1 MTTLFQAGAARACIT
16 PPVGTCLYGYRPDL
30 HSESV
35 HDDLHVTALAVQ
47 ESGASALLL
56 TIEVG
61 DMHTSLC
68 DETRNAIAEATGVP
82 ACHIL
87 LCCTH
92 THSAPNVSG
101 FEGWGEIDRP
111 YFDGILLPA
120 AVQASKDAVAG
131 LRDATI
137 AVGTTQ
143 SFVGV
148 NRRELLP
155 DGVVRLGQEMF
166 GSFDPAMTC
175 VRICG
180 TDGTGILNLLHYG
193 CHGTSAGLNREIT
206 RDWSGP
212 MIDRVEQESGTLTA
226 FWNGAVGD
234 VGPRLTNGETTGN
247 IHYTEELGGVA
258 AMDGMRAYRACGG
271 AHSGSLRILCGA
283 VRLPYRALPTL
294 DDVRRKLADMGG
306 NDARI
311 NLEQLT
317 YDHYKQL
324 KTLLERGEPT
334 HPTHFAFS
342 VCLVSLGDVLFI
354 PFPYEI
360 FSQIVL
366 RLQKYIP
373 VPHVLCLS
381 NTNGYNGYFP
391 SQDQICRGGYEVECF
406 RTGSVYTLTDDAD
419 QYLIEEIMRI
429 WKETI

>member
-1 MTTLFQAGAARACIT
+1 MESTFQAGAARACIT

-35 HDDLHVTALAVQ
+35 HDDLHVTALAVR
-47 ESGASALLL
+47 EHGVTALLL

-68 DETRNAIAEATGVP
+68 NETRAAIAAQTGVP
-82 ACHIL
+82 AAQIL

-101 FEGWGEIDRP
+101 MEGWGEIDRP

-120 AVQASKDAVAG
+120 AVQASAEAVAG
-131 LRDATI
+131 LRDAKI

-143 SFVGV
+143 SQVGI
-148 NRRELLP
+148 NRREIRA
-155 DGVVRLGQEMF
+155 DGSVCLGQNPF
-166 GSFDPAMTC
+166 GLFDPVMTC
-175 VRICG
+175 VRITE

-206 RDWSGP
+206 RDWSGI
-212 MIDRVEQESGTLTA
+212 MIDRLEQESGTLTA

-234 VGPRLTNGETTGN
+234 VGPRLTNGCTTGN

-258 AMDGMRAYRACGG
+258 AADALRAYAACGG
-271 AHSGSLRILCGA
+271 AHPGTLRVVCGTA
-283 VRLPYRALPTL
+283 RLPYRPLPTL
-294 DDVRRKLADMGG
+294 EEARRKLADMGE

-311 NLEQLT
+311 NLDRLT
-317 YDHYKQL
+317 FDHYKQVEA
-324 KTLLERGEPT
+324 LLTQDAGDR
-334 HPTHFAFS
+334 PTHFAFP
-342 VCLVSLGDVLFI
+342 VCLVSIGDVLFI

-360 FSQIVL
+360 FSEIVL
-366 RLQKYIP
+366 RLRQYIA

-381 NTNGYNGYFP
+381 NANGYNGYFP
-391 SQDQICRGGYEVECF
+391 SQDQICRGGYEVDVF
-406 RTGSVYTLTDDAD
+406 RAGSLYTLTDDAD
-419 QYLIEEIMRI
+419 QYLIDAILRLWEE
-429 WKETI
+429 EL